1 MVYKC
6 KQIIYFLFIFFVYI
20 FCLYFLFMATNWV
33 KLSKSSGSMNDSVT
47 VTVNEYTGRS
57 DRGSTITAKTA
68 GGATDTTSVT
78 QKGKAEFISVGTLT
92 YNAAAKGNN
101 SDGSDT
107 IQITGTANTANIKV
121 AETTGKIIDGATYKI
136 QVNAVDDTSWNGK
149 TDTGIDDDPGKNAQY
164 TFTIDVTIPEN
175 KSESAKTLEIKL
187 QNGNSNV
194 ATEAITI
201 NQAAGVKTYSVEIVP
216 TIGTYRV
223 IPAAGGTVDAPSV
236 SYSQTWG
243 WNGRDSGGGTITS
256 GAKVEFNNS
265 KFSDDTT
272 FSLDSATGKV
282 TAPSRGTTEGDALSE
297 EVTIIITL
305 NGAKFETSEDVTQQ
319 ANVMTFT
326 ITDVTLSAPADI
338 PASGGTVS
346 STTVTAKGS
355 KTYTSGSKEEN
366 ITLTNGHDD
375 CDITWSSAITAA
387 SLGTTVTNRTKKG
400 TLTATVVW
408 KGMVVE
414 EGSVDVYQAANT
426 ATYSDITFDSAVS
439 TTVSLKA
446 DGTQSRNMTD
456 NSNVGAK
463 QTVTYTSGATRT
475 ESSST
480 SKVVFS
486 FTPTVKTAAT
496 GFALSSDGIVSV
508 GANPTTTS
516 RGGFVVTVTVEGE
529 GGKTATREFTFN
541 QQGSSSYITITPDSL
556 TFAAAGEEKTITID
570 SNDSWTLE

>member
-1 MVYKC
+1 
-6 KQIIYFLFIFFVYI
+6 
-20 FCLYFLFMATNWV
+20 MATNWV

-121 AETTGKIIDGATYKI
+121 VEETLNVSNPLLSGRIIDNATYKI
-136 QVNAVDDTSWNGK
+136 QVNAVNDTSWDGE
-149 TDTGIDDDPGKNAQY
+149 TDTGIDGDPGKDAQY

-175 KSESAKTLEIKL
+175 KSEKTKTLQFNLK
-187 QNGNSNV
+187 NGNSNV
-194 ATEAITI
+194 STEAITI
-201 NQAAGVKTYSVEIVP
+201 NQAAGKKTYGDITLTVGS
-216 TIGTYRV
+216 YQQ
-223 IPAAGGTVDAPSV
+223 IPASGGTVDAPSI
-236 SYSQTWG
+236 SYSQPWG
-243 WNGRDSGGGTITS
+243 WNGATSGGGTITTGGTVTFAFENEAVAS
-256 GAKVEFNNS
+256 GDYEWTLNPTTGEVEGVDQDNYVTEIHSSNVIISINSNGKIASKTVAVTQEANKVTYSVTNVTLG
-265 KFSDDTT
+265 DTT
-272 FSLDSATGKV
+272 
-282 TAPSRGTTEGDALSE
+282 
-297 EVTIIITL
+297 
-305 NGAKFETSEDVTQQ
+305 
-319 ANVMTFT
+319 
-326 ITDVTLSAPADI
+326 DI

-366 ITLTNGHDD
+366 ITLTNGSDD
-375 CDITWSSAITAA
+375 CAITWSSAITAA

-400 TLTATVVW
+400 TLTATVAW
-408 KGMVVE
+408 KTAATNT
-414 EGSVDVYQAANT
+414 GSVDVYQAANT
-426 ATYSDITFDSAVS
+426 ATYSDITFDSAVT

-516 RGGFVVTVTVEGE
+516 RGGFVVTVAVEGE

>member
-1 MVYKC
+1 
-6 KQIIYFLFIFFVYI
+6 
-20 FCLYFLFMATNWV
+20 MATSWV

-57 DRGSTITAKTA
+57 DRGGTITAKTT

-107 IQITGTANTANIKV
+107 IQITGTANTANIKI

-149 TDTGIDDDPGKNAQY
+149 TDTGIDDDPGKNAQF

-175 KSESAKTLEIKL
+175 KSESARTLEIKL
-187 QNGNSNV
+187 QNGNANIS
-194 ATEAITI
+194 TEAITI
-201 NQAAGVKTYSVEIVP
+201 NQAAGKKTYGDITLTVGS
-216 TIGTYRV
+216 YQQ
-223 IPAAGGTVDAPSV
+223 IPASGGTVNAPSV
-236 SYSQTWG
+236 SYSQPWG
-243 WNGRDSGGGTITS
+243 WNGATSGGGTITT
-256 GAKVEFNNS
+256 GGIVEFKQGTTWDLDYSLASNGNVTGP
-265 KFSDDTT
+265 DLDTT
-272 FSLDSATGKV
+272 VQDIQSILVKVIV
-282 TAPSRGTTEGDALSE
+282 TANGKSASK
-297 EVTIIITL
+297 EVTVSQEANSVTY
-305 NGAKFETSEDVTQQ
+305 DV
-319 ANVMTFT
+319 A
-326 ITDVTLSAPADI
+326 DVTLAAPADI

-346 STTVTAKGS
+346 STTVTANGWKG
-355 KTYTSGSKEEN
+355 YTSGSRDLIK
-366 ITLTNGHDD
+366 LTNDSDD
-375 CDITWSSAITAA
+375 CTIAWSTAITAA

-400 TLTATVVW
+400 TLTATVTW
-408 KGMVVE
+408 KTTATKT
-414 EGSVDVYQAANT
+414 GSVDVYQAANT

-475 ESSST
+475 EASST

-486 FTPTVKTAAT
+486 ITPTVKTAAT

-508 GANPTTTS
+508 GANPTTAS